1 MDCSRLLEG
10 SCREESEEN
19 LKGADQNAE
28 VQTWY
33 LCLLGTAYGYSFLLC
48 VTP

>member
-1 MDCSRLLEG
+1 MSYRVHRWWDSKDMDCSRLLEG

-28 VQTWY
+28 VQT
-33 LCLLGTAYGYSFLLC
+33 
-48 VTP
+48 